1 MKNNNNINKNVN
13 SVDTNENKN
22 NNGDDYMKNNIDIMN
37 KKTWKKLSKSN
48 AYSEYAKLA
57 LKAIEAKEL
66 AEEAKADLLANREE
80 ILKYQDDLDEHGE
93 RIKKHDERIKK
104 LDERIKE
111 QDEHIAELN
120 EELEEIGDALNK
132 AEEQLVI
139 KQRALDIVKGENSSL
154 KGENSSLKEENS
166 SLKEERDYFK
176 EKSEELEIK
185 NAKGIGKADASMK
198 INDEIQAEL
207 QRQAESITADYEVYD
222 DCTDELSVKAGMIN
236 NFRKDIKR
244 NNKAIATAK
253 HDIKMG
259 VAINRNKKWIRDL
272 EAQNRY
278 LQNQINGFQAT
289 FNEFKTQKT
298 VVSETID
305 TKRSNYEEL
314 QDAWAVVSGVLNK

>member
-1 MKNNNNINKNVN
+1 MKNNNFNNKNVK
-13 SVDTNENKN
+13 SVDTNENNKL
-22 NNGDDYMKNNIDIMN
+22 NGDDFMKNNIDIMN
-37 KKTWKKLSKSN
+37 KKTWKKLSKTD
-48 AYSEYAKLA
+48 AYSHYAKLA

-66 AEEAKADLLANREE
+66 AEEAKAELLANREE
-80 ILKYQDDLDEHGE
+80 ILKYQDDLDDYGE
-93 RIKKHDERIKK
+93 RI
-104 LDERIKE
+104 
-111 QDEHIAELN
+111 AELDAQIIQHE
-120 EELEEIGDALNK
+120 EELEILGDDFHKLQK
-132 AEEQLVI
+132 
-139 KQRALDIVKGENSSL
+139 
-154 KGENSSLKEENS
+154 ENS
-166 SLKEERDYFK
+166 SLKEERDHYK
-176 EKSEELEIK
+176 NKAEELELE
-185 NAKGIGKADASMK
+185 NAKGIGKADASLK
-198 INDEIQAEL
+198 INEEIEAEL
-207 QRQAESITADYEVYD
+207 QKQAESITADYEVYD

-244 NNKAIATAK
+244 NNKAIAIAK

-259 VAINRNKKWIRDL
+259 VAVNRNKKWIRDL

>member
-1 MKNNNNINKNVN
+1 MMKNNNNFNNENVN
-13 SVDTNENKN
+13 SVDTNDNKN
-22 NNGDDYMKNNIDIMN
+22 NNGDDFMKNKIDIMN
-37 KKTWKKLSKSN
+37 KKTWKKLSKTN

-66 AEEAKADLLANREE
+66 AEEAKAELLATREKIINHGKE
-80 ILKYQDDLDEHGE
+80 LDEF
-93 RIKKHDERIKK
+93 DERIKEQN
-104 LDERIKE
+104 ERIKE
-111 QDEHIAELN
+111 QDEYIAELN

-132 AEEQLVI
+132 ANEQLEI
-139 KQRALDIVKGENSSL
+139 KQRALDFV
-154 KGENSSLKEENS
+154 KEENAS
-166 SLKEERDYFK
+166 FK
-176 EKSEELEIK
+176 EKNEELEIENASLK
-185 NAKGIGKADASMK
+185 EKNEELEIENAKGMGKADASLK

-244 NNKAIATAK
+244 NNKSIAIAK

-259 VAINRNKKWIRDL
+259 VAVNRNKKWIRDL

-305 TKRSNYEEL
+305 TKRSNYDEL
-314 QDAWAVVSGVLNK
+314 KDAWAVVSGVLNK

>member
-1 MKNNNNINKNVN
+1 MKNNNNFNKNVN
-13 SVDTNENKN
+13 SVDTNDNKN
-22 NNGDDYMKNNIDIMN
+22 NNGDDFMKNIDIMN
-37 KKTWKKLSKSN
+37 KKTWKKLSKTN

-66 AEEAKADLLANREE
+66 AEEAKAELLATREKIINHGKE
-80 ILKYQDDLDEHGE
+80 LDEF
-93 RIKKHDERIKK
+93 DERIKEQN
-104 LDERIKE
+104 ERIKE
-111 QDEHIAELN
+111 QDEYIAELN

-132 AEEQLVI
+132 ANEQLEI
-139 KQRALDIVKGENSSL
+139 KQRALDFV
-154 KGENSSLKEENS
+154 KEENAS
-166 SLKEERDYFK
+166 FK
-176 EKSEELEIK
+176 EKNEELEIENASLK
-185 NAKGIGKADASMK
+185 EKNEELEIENAKGMGKADASLK
-198 INDEIQAEL
+198 INEEIQAEL

-244 NNKAIATAK
+244 NNKSIAIAK

-259 VAINRNKKWIRDL
+259 VAVNRNKKWIRDL

-289 FNEFKTQKT
+289 FDEFKTQKT

-305 TKRSNYEEL
+305 TKRTNYEEL

>member
-1 MKNNNNINKNVN
+1 MMKNNNNINKNVN
-13 SVDTNENKN
+13 SVDTNDNK
-22 NNGDDYMKNNIDIMN
+22 NNGDDFMKNKIDIMN
-37 KKTWKKLSKSN
+37 KKTWKKLSKTD
-48 AYSEYAKLA
+48 AYGHYAKLA
-57 LKAIEAKEL
+57 LKAIKAKEL
-66 AEEAKADLLANREE
+66 AEEAKAELLANREE
-80 ILKYQDDLDEHGE
+80 ILKYQEGLDEFGEHIKELDEQIIEQEE
-93 RIKKHDERIKK
+93 RI
-104 LDERIKE
+104 E
-111 QDEHIAELN
+111 QLN
-120 EELEEIGDALNK
+120 GELERFG
-132 AEEQLVI
+132 EQLEI
-139 KQRALDIVKGENSSL
+139 KQRALNLVKEEN
-154 KGENSSLKEENS
+154 KSLKEKNNS
-166 SLKEERDYFK
+166 LEEERDYYK
-176 EKSEELEIK
+176 EKSEELELE
-185 NAKGIGKADASMK
+185 NAKGIGKADASVK

-244 NNKAIATAK
+244 NNKSIAIAK

-259 VAINRNKKWIRDL
+259 VAVNRNKKWIRDL